1 MYLHMFD
8 LPNSWSVAGFIE
20 HEHTT
25 DRAWK
30 SSEHICALSDNER
43 HLGHIVKTRDWHAYD
58 ATHFDAASSGFKY
71 LGQFSERAAAM
82 EAVEAVAGRV
92 YGLRTM
98 RAIGLGLSLPS

>member
-1 MYLHMFD
+1 MFD

-43 HLGHIVKTRDWHAYD
+43 HLGHIIKTKDWHAYD
-58 ATHFDAASSGFKY
+58 ATHSDGTLSGFSY
-71 LGQFSERAAAM
+71 LGQFADRATAM
-82 EAVEAVAGRV
+82 QAVEAATGAI

-98 RAIGLGLSLPS
+98 HAAGLGLHRPS